1 MVEPG
6 TVWEGYQILGEVH
19 DGMFRTFLARQV
31 GDEGATVCL
40 HLREGQPMDR
50 AAFASELTRLQDIS
64 RAVPQLEPVLYGDA
78 GGLSAWVACRRSD
91 GISIK
96 DATRGADLGATALRR
111 VIEVARAI
119 QRCHALGLCHGA
131 LGPDRVFITSK
142 RDYSISQF
150 GLVRLFRIEPHEA
163 AREPLVAPPEL
174 LSGDRV
180 GPRADI
186 YGLGTLLYE
195 LVCRRSRGTG
205 PPGTL
210 GARRSRPSIPVEI
223 PRAVAA
229 AIEMALEE
237 DPRRRYRN
245 VDQLITVLEG
255 LVDAWPTLD
264 REPSS
269 GEVPGSV
276 AGAVPSTLRSSD
288 LEGPHSPTPLTDE
301 PDARSSEVE
310 PVALLLNDD
319 GPPLPE
325 IPPLDVPS
333 RVAPAP
339 KELVLP
345 PPPSLARGPG
355 RAPMS
360 ARSNPADAPSR
371 RLARRIVASVAAM
384 AALCAGALCLLRP
397 AGVVLRAEKLATTLV
412 ERGSRRCEQQRSTP
426 PTSTPSTWAEANSHP
441 RAGLPPRPGA
451 AARAALHRP
460 YCESGDVSCGPA
472 LY

>member
-6 TVWEGYQILGEVH
+6 SIWEGHRILGEVH
-19 DGMFRTFLARQV
+19 DGMVRTFLARQV
-31 GDEGATVCL
+31 GDEGATVWL
-40 HLREGQPMDR
+40 HLREGQSMDR
-50 AAFASELTRLQDIS
+50 TAFASELKRLQDIS
-64 RAVPQLEPVLYGDA
+64 RAVPQIEPALYGDA

-96 DATRGADLGATALRR
+96 DATRGADLGATALRM

-119 QRCHALGLCHGA
+119 QRCHALGWCHGA

-163 AREPLVAPPEL
+163 TREPLVAPPEL

-180 GPRADI
+180 GPRSDV

-195 LVCRRSRGTG
+195 LVCRRSLDAG

-210 GARRSRPSIPVEI
+210 GAQRNRPAIPI
-223 PRAVAA
+223 DTPRAVAA

-237 DPRRRYRN
+237 DPRRRHRS
-245 VDQLITVLEG
+245 VDHFITVLEG
-255 LVDAWPTLD
+255 LADAWHTLD

-269 GEVPGSV
+269 GEEQASV
-276 AGAVPSTLRSSD
+276 AGAVPSTLRSSH
-288 LEGPHSPTPLTDE
+288 LEDPHSSSPVAEEVDV
-301 PDARSSEVE
+301 RSSEVSS
-310 PVALLLNDD
+310 VASLLNDD
-319 GPPLPE
+319 EPPLPE

-333 RVAPAP
+333 PTAPAP

-345 PPPSLARGPG
+345 PPPSLVRGPERG
-355 RAPMS
+355 PMMP
-360 ARSNPADAPSR
+360 RSNPADTPPR
-371 RLARRIVASVAAM
+371 RLASRTAAAVAAI

-397 AGVVLRAEKLATTLV
+397 AGVVLRAEKPATTLV
-412 ERGSRRCEQQRSTP
+412 ERGSPLREPQRSPP
-426 PTSTPSTWAEANSHP
+426 PTSTPINSEETDSRRRAVVSP
-441 RAGLPPRPGA
+441 RLGV
-451 AARAALHRP
+451 AARADLRRP